1 MDHHLHRREKLRRLV
16 RKIEVQALLVTNESN
31 VTYLTG
37 FTGDSSSLWVPASG
51 RDILLTDTRYTTQL
65 ADECPGLELVVRNA
79 SQTPLDPVVRVIKKC
94 KVANVG
100 IESDTMTVGLAAKI
114 IEKLPK
120 VTLVRTESLVED
132 LRAIKD
138 TREIDEIRQAIWY
151 AQRGFEILRA
161 SLRPE
166 QTEREIANQ
175 LEFNL
180 RKLGARACAFPPI
193 VGVGPRAALPHGRPS
208 EVRIGE
214 SDHVL
219 IDWGALGRL
228 YRSDLTRVLVTARIS
243 PKLQRVYGVVL
254 KAQQAGIDAIRPGA
268 IAKDV
273 DAAARKV
280 IADAGF
286 TRYFGHGLG
295 HGIGLDIHEAPA
307 LRPTSDT
314 VLQPGMVITVEPGIY
329 IPDWGG
335 VRIED
340 NVLVTKDGH
349 EVLTSLPKQ
358 FEEMIVQCSP

>member
-1 MDHHLHRREKLRRLV
+1 MDRHAQRRDKLRRLV
-16 RKIEVQALLVTNESN
+16 RKIEVEALLVTNESN

-37 FTGDSSSLWVPASG
+37 FTGESSYLWVPASG

-65 ADECPGLELVVRNA
+65 AEECPGLELIVRDS
-79 SQTPLDPVVRVIKKC
+79 SQTQLDPVVRVTRKSKIK
-94 KVANVG
+94 NLG
-100 IESDTMTVGLAAKI
+100 IESDSMTIGLAAKI

-120 VTLVRTESLVED
+120 VTLVRTEALVED

-138 TREIDEIRQAIWY
+138 KWEIDEIRQAIWY
-151 AQRGFEILRA
+151 AERGFEILRA

-180 RKLGARACAFPPI
+180 RKLGARACSFPPV

-219 IDWGALGRL
+219 VDWGAWGRL

-254 KAQQAGIDAIRPGA
+254 KAQAAGIAAIRPG
-268 IAKDV
+268 IVAKEV

-286 TRYFGHGLG
+286 TRFFGHGLG
-295 HGIGLDIHEAPA
+295 HGIGLDVHEAPS
-307 LRPTSDT
+307 LRPTSET
-314 VLQPGMVITVEPGIY
+314 VLEPGMVITVEPGVY
-329 IPDWGG
+329 LPGWGG

-340 NVLVTKDGH
+340 DVLVTKDGQ
-349 EVLTSLPKQ
+349 EVLSSLPKK
-358 FEEMIVQCSP
+358 FDEMIVQCSP